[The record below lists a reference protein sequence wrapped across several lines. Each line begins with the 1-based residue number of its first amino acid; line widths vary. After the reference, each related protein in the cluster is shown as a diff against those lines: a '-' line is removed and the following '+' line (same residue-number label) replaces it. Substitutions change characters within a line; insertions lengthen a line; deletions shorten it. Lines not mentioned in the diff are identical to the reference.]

1 MADAVDSKS
10 AGETRVGSTPTFGT
24 IKIMMK
30 KKHILF
36 ACIHNSGRSKIAEA
50 FFNYYVNKLN
60 KKNILSCSSAGTYPK
75 KNVNTNVQ
83 KVMKEVGINIIG
95 KPQIIN
101 NDTLS
106 KTDIVFT
113 MGCDIDSDKCPN
125 ILDKKTVDWN
135 LADPSEKNLEEV
147 RKIRDQIDDK
157 VKNLIQK
164 LLTEKRIN

>member
-36 ACIHNSGRSKIAEA
+36 ACIHNSGRSKMAEA

-60 KKNILSCSSAGTYPK
+60 KRIYCHIALLEHIQ

-83 KVMKEVGINIIG
+83 IVMKEVGINIIG

-125 ILDKKTVDWN
+125 ILDKKTVAWN
-135 LADPSEKNLEEV
+135 LTDPSEKSLEEV

-164 LLTEKRIN
+164 LLTEKA

>member
-36 ACIHNSGRSKIAEA
+36 ACIHNSGRSKMAKA

-60 KKNILSCSSAGTYPK
+60 KRIYCHVALLEHIQ

-83 KVMKEVGINIIG
+83 IVMKEVGINIIG

-101 NDTLS
+101 NDTMS

-135 LADPSEKNLEEV
+135 LTDPSEKSLEEV

-164 LLTEKRIN
+164 LLTEKA